1 MQLDVCNVDQAI
13 QKIIPYLDDTGSTA
27 HKAIY
32 FDGWDGLA
40 ASAVLRAIAEDPP
53 PSLKKK
59 FDKILHVDCSRWKS
73 QRTLQRAIADE
84 LKLPQS
90 VMTALDK
97 QDEED
102 DFMGV
107 EEGFRGAV
115 IAVGRQIYQFL
126 RDLSCLVILHNGSD
140 NMIDLANCGIPSN
153 EWFLP
158 GEHKVLWTFRGRL
171 RLNPEIEEKV
181 DSSHI
186 YIYTPIDWEFCL
198 TTDQLMLD
206 EATQIV
212 KYIQHKKS
220 VTPGIAAKCISYLL
234 WLNKKGG
241 GTMEYNWATHASNY
255 WVCDGIIEGGQSDEA
270 WDLSAALHQQIR
282 LEECSSHTDVF
293 HFSVLYPVHWKSV
306 IYPFEIEERTHITMP
321 PTLTSFFLT
330 AENRLPLPY
339 GMFGQSERLRVLKLS
354 KCNFSFR
361 SPPFRRCRS
370 LRFLGLDN
378 CEDQR
383 QEEVHKQGSQVMG
396 FFQSLWVLDVRNM
409 DWELD
414 LSQEI
419 IVQMALNMREVYIRK
434 GKFWRSNLSWRQLKN
449 LRKLRVIEP
458 ISSWETGKGDEFM
471 DMVKLELLDLS
482 GNNTIEVLPSLCDA
496 TGLKTLILDA
506 CASLEYVGPEG
517 LPPSLESFSFD
528 AGTGEDGNI
537 IAKVSRISLAG
548 CAKLLDFR
556 LLGSLPNL
564 EELDLSRTA
573 VKILDL
579 KKMVQVQNLRRIFL
593 IGCKQLRAIVWPKN
607 GVQLRLLGIDT
618 CQEVALFTRDS
629 LVGQEQ
635 EKYCH
640 ARVCISDMRFF
651 QSLVLTS
658 GEEFDEEFDG
668 RSIVKFQRLDLDF
681 PMIKS
686 PFNLTNCIDIDGPFK
701 LNLYLSCTSKKE
713 DGKNCNRSG
722 QVVGSPSL
730 HTSLISLTCQAYNE
744 VSIEQITTEFSGSS
758 ALQFEPQDLHIEIGQ
773 GTMNTKALCTVMNR
787 VQSLYLHDNSSRTPV
802 MPEQA
807 AFRRRSE
814 TTRCYN
820 ALKWC
825 RVERFPALETVFVI
839 TDYADG
845 YFFAELETFWAA
857 DLLMACSIWS
867 SGTPYDDTDRKSF
880 ANMRAIHLHMC
891 PRLQFVLPMF
901 WGSTLSSL
909 ETLHIVCCSDLKQV
923 FPVDA
928 NFLKRIAT
936 EHRNGMLEFP
946 RLKHLHLHDLSG
958 LQQICEAKM
967 FAPELETV
975 RLRGCWRL
983 RRLPATD
990 RHRRG
995 GQLVDVDCEKD
1006 WWDNL
1011 EWDGLGVGHD
1021 PSLFAPRHSA
1031 YYKKRILRTTV
1042 LR

>member
-1 MQLDVCNVDQAI
+1 
-13 QKIIPYLDDTGSTA
+13 
-27 HKAIY
+27 
-32 FDGWDGLA
+32 
-40 ASAVLRAIAEDPP
+40 
-53 PSLKKK
+53 
-59 FDKILHVDCSRWKS
+59 
-73 QRTLQRAIADE
+73 
-84 LKLPQS
+84 
-90 VMTALDK
+90 
-97 QDEED
+97 
-102 DFMGV
+102 
-107 EEGFRGAV
+107 
-115 IAVGRQIYQFL
+115 
-126 RDLSCLVILHNGSD
+126 
-140 NMIDLANCGIPSN
+140 
-153 EWFLP
+153 
-158 GEHKVLWTFRGRL
+158 
-171 RLNPEIEEKV
+171 
-181 DSSHI
+181 
-186 YIYTPIDWEFCL
+186 
-198 TTDQLMLD
+198 
-206 EATQIV
+206 
-212 KYIQHKKS
+212 
-220 VTPGIAAKCISYLL
+220 
-234 WLNKKGG
+234 
-241 GTMEYNWATHASNY
+241 
-255 WVCDGIIEGGQSDEA
+255 
-270 WDLSAALHQQIR
+270 
-282 LEECSSHTDVF
+282 
-293 HFSVLYPVHWKSV
+293 
-306 IYPFEIEERTHITMP
+306 
-321 PTLTSFFLT
+321 
-330 AENRLPLPY
+330 
-339 GMFGQSERLRVLKLS
+339 
-354 KCNFSFR
+354 
-361 SPPFRRCRS
+361 
-370 LRFLGLDN
+370 
-378 CEDQR
+378 
-383 QEEVHKQGSQVMG
+383 
-396 FFQSLWVLDVRNM
+396 
-409 DWELD
+409 
-414 LSQEI
+414 
-419 IVQMALNMREVYIRK
+419 
-434 GKFWRSNLSWRQLKN
+434 
-449 LRKLRVIEP
+449 
-458 ISSWETGKGDEFM
+458 M

-496 TGLKTLILDA
+496 TRLKTLILDA
-506 CASLEYVGPEG
+506 CASLEHVGPEG

-537 IAKVSRISLAG
+537 IAKVSSISLAG

-607 GVQLRLLGIDT
+607 GVQQLRLLGIDT

-658 GEEFDEEFDG
+658 GEEFDG
-668 RSIVKFQRLDLDF
+668 RSIVQFQRLDF

-686 PFNLTNCIDIDGPFK
+686 PFKLTNCIDIDGPFK

-730 HTSLISLTCQAYNE
+730 HTSLISLTCRAYSDI
-744 VSIEQITTEFSGSS
+744 SIEQITTEFNGSS
-758 ALQFEPQDLHIEIGQ
+758 ALQFEPLDFHIEIGQ
-773 GTMNTKALCTVMNR
+773 GTINTNVITAQGIEALCFAFNS

-802 MPEQA
+802 FPEQA
-807 AFRRRSE
+807 AFRRFE
-814 TTRCYN
+814 ITKIYN

-825 RVERFPALETVFVI
+825 RVERLPALETVFVV
-839 TDYADG
+839 TNYADLC
-845 YFFAELETFWAA
+845 YIFQVLETFWAA
-857 DLLMACSIWS
+857 DLLMARSIWS
-867 SGTPYDDTDRKSF
+867 SGTPFDSDMDYRSF